1 MIQVLDG
8 WSMLRIGAA
17 KELTLEASLSVR
29 MADARVH
36 TSESLATRLADLLE
50 PIVDQGFV
58 K

>member
-17 KELTLEASLSVR
+17 KELTLEVSLSVR
-29 MADARVH
+29 MADARLH
-36 TSESLATRLADLLE
+36 PNESFATRLADLLE
-50 PIVDQGFV
+50 LIVDQGFV